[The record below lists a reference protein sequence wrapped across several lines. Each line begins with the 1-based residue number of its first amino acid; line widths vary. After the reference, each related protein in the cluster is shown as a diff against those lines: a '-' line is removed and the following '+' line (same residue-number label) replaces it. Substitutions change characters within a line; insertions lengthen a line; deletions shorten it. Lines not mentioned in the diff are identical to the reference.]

1 MTRSRQ
7 MLALTAS
14 CGLAA
19 TLLGGCETGPGG
31 DLQTRNA
38 TLTQRLDDVTQE
50 NERLR
55 ADLSAVQRGAQT
67 AESTMGDLQK
77 ENTRLRTELSNNRS
91 LMERL
96 DQRLR
101 GIAVAPID
109 QRTDKA
115 LRDLAASNPDLI
127 KYDPDRAMLRFSSD
141 LTFDSGS
148 AQVRDTASDTL
159 STLAGVLNGAA
170 KDYELTIVG
179 HTDSAAIS
187 AATARRHATNTH
199 LSVHRAI
206 SVKQRLG
213 SLGVANG
220 RMLVAGWG
228 PERPIVPNTERGN
241 TPENRRVEIFLEL
254 PEGAASEEAA
264 DPTK

>member
-1 MTRSRQ
+1 MSRPPRH
-7 MLALTAS
+7 LLIALSA
-14 CGLAA
+14 GLAA
-19 TLLGGCETGPGG
+19 TLVGCESGPGS
-31 DLQTRNA
+31 DMETRNA
-38 TLTQRLDDVTQE
+38 TLSQRLDEVTEE

-55 ADLSAVQRGAQT
+55 ADFAAVQRGAST
-67 AESTMGDLQK
+67 AESTMNDLRQ
-77 ENTRLRTELSNNRS
+77 ENARLRSELANNRS

-109 QRTDKA
+109 QATDKA
-115 LRDLAASNPDLI
+115 LRDLAAANPDLI

-148 AQVRDTASDTL
+148 AQVRDTAS
-159 STLAGVLNGAA
+159 STLGSLGDVLNGAA
-170 KDYELTIVG
+170 SEYELTIVG
-179 HTDSAAIS
+179 HTDSAPIS
-187 AATARRHATNTH
+187 AATARRHPSNTH

-206 SVKQRLG
+206 SVKQRLA

-228 PERPIVPNTERGN
+228 PERPVVENTERGN

-254 PEGAASEEAA
+254 PEGFASEEEA